1 MKKAKVLVL
10 VCVLSVFAI
19 VGQAG
24 AACTAFSN
32 WPTET
37 PPATGTLGAPQGL
50 MVTVGDGSITVSWS
64 AVTGATGYKL
74 GINDGTNI
82 AWVTTTQT
90 SYTFSGT
97 VGGKV
102 SITNGK
108 EYQIKVATENEND
121 TGDKQYGA
129 FSSVLC
135 ATPTAPTTTTTTAP
149 TTTSTTAPTTT
160 SSTAPTTTS
169 STTTTTTLPAL
180 PNCAQMGNY
189 KAKMDVNGDGKI
201 DANDAALIIRYLKL
215 NCQSQ

>member
-32 WPTET
+32 WPTEQ
-37 PPATGTLGAPQGL
+37 PPGTGTLGAPKDL
-50 MVTVGDGSITVSWS
+50 TVTVGDGSITVSWS

-82 AWVTTTQT
+82 AWVKTTQT

-97 VGGKV
+97 VGDNV

-121 TGDKQYGA
+121 TGDKLYGA

-135 ATPTAPTTTTTTAP
+135 AIPTASATTSTTASTTTTTTAP
-149 TTTSTTAPTTT
+149 TTTST
-160 SSTAPTTTS
+160 
-169 STTTTTTLPAL
+169 TTTTTTLPAL

-189 KAKMDVNGDGKI
+189 KMDVNGDGKI